1 MPPTSWVWVELKVR
15 LRKVLSSFFLSAF
28 YKSKRMRKDADANVD
43 VDAEA
48 KAKEAAELLHA
59 Y

>member
-1 MPPTSWVWVELKVR
+1 
-15 LRKVLSSFFLSAF
+15 
-28 YKSKRMRKDADANVD
+28 MRKDANVD

>member
-28 YKSKRMRKDADANVD
+28 YKSKRMRKDANVD